1 MARGYAVITGASSG
15 LGKAFAFE
23 LANRNINLVLVSLPG
38 ECLPEMAAKLKMLGI
53 DVSYLET
60 DLTNHENILTLTN
73 WINSTFDVF
82 MLINNAGMG
91 GTKRFLDADTAYL
104 NNIIQLNVM
113 STSLITRALLPNL
126 MQRQQ
131 SYILNVSSMAAFSP
145 MGFKTVYPAS
155 KAFVHHFTRGLYQ
168 ELKDTN
174 VFVSVV
180 NPGPM
185 RTNQDVSARIDRQG
199 WLAKVGLLSPER
211 VAEISIR
218 QLFKKDTLIM
228 LGLGNGFNWLL
239 MKIIPI
245 WLRLPLLTKA
255 IEREIKME
263 KRLQKYEGACDRCQR
278 TVGH

>member
-1 MARGYAVITGASSG
+1 MKEIITYAVITGASSG

-23 LANRNINLVLVSLPG
+23 LAKRKVNLILISLPHEG
-38 ECLPEMAAKLKMLGI
+38 LEEVVQQLRA
-53 DVSYLET
+53 YLIEISCYET
-60 DLTNHENILTLTN
+60 DLRCSENIVSVSN
-73 WINSTFDVF
+73 SINSNFNVS

-91 GTKRFLDADTAYL
+91 GTKRFLDADTNYL

-126 MQRQQ
+126 LRQKQ

-155 KAFVHHFTRGLYQ
+155 KAFIHHFSRGLYQ
-168 ELKDTN
+168 ELKDTS

-185 RTNQDVSARIDRQG
+185 KTNKDCTDRINRQG
-199 WLAKVGLLSPER
+199 LLGKLGLLTPGK

-218 QLFKKDTLIM
+218 QLLRKDTVIM
-228 LGLGNGFNWLL
+228 LGLGNAINWLL
-239 MKIIPI
+239 MMILPI
-245 WLRLPLLTKA
+245 WVRLPLLTKV
-255 IEREIKME
+255 IEREIK
-263 KRLQKYEGACDRCQR
+263 KDKCFQK
-278 TVGH
+278 V